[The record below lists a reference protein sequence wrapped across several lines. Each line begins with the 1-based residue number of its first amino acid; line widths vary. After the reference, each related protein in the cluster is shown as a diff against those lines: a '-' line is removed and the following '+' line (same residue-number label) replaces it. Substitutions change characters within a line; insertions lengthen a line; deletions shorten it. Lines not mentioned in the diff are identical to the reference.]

1 MKTVLTKAV
10 IVIFLTYGSINLYK
24 EAAAQLRGYNILGDI
39 GLQAGTQAPPSIN
52 LALPLYIYSS
62 SSYCNSNGDELNS
75 SPSLNALFTGLAG
88 SIVTNVQVFGGN
100 WGASLIIPF
109 ASNRVEGNLVNV
121 DGPFSLT
128 DMYLQPIQLGWH
140 TSRADFNMGYGIFMP
155 TGKYE
160 FGSDDNTG
168 LGMWAQELTAGTTLY
183 LDKKKTV
190 HWGTSF
196 SYEVHGDKKDTDVK
210 TGDILSIEGGL
221 GKTWYKKGKTP
232 IPTIFNAGLIYYM
245 QYKLA
250 SDQIPVGN
258 TVFSGDKDRIF
269 GWGVEGNVFMSAIR
283 SQLGLRW
290 LGETGA
296 RNRFQGNTFFITV
309 GYMLKSLSKK

>member
-1 MKTVLTKAV
+1 MLLTIGA
-10 IVIFLTYGSINLYK
+10 LTMRQ
-24 EAAAQLRGYNILGDI
+24 EATAQLKGYNILGDI

-52 LALPLYIYSS
+52 LAIPLYFYSS
-62 SSYCNSNGDELNS
+62 STYRNSNGDKLSS
-75 SPSLNALFTGLAG
+75 SPSLNTFFTGLAG
-88 SIVTNVQVFGGN
+88 SVVTNVQVFGGN
-100 WGASLIIPF
+100 WGVSLIVPF
-109 ASNRVEGNLVNV
+109 ASNRVEGNMVNV
-121 DGPFSLT
+121 DGPFSFT

-140 TSRADFNMGYGIFMP
+140 TPRADFNMGYGIFIP
-155 TGKYE
+155 TGRYE
-160 FGSDDNTG
+160 FGGDNNTG
-168 LGMWAQELTAGTTLY
+168 LGMWGQELTAGTTLFP
-183 LDKKKTV
+183 DKKKTF
-190 HWGTSF
+190 HFGTSF
-196 SYEVHGDKKDTDVK
+196 SYEVHSDKKGTDIK

-245 QYKLA
+245 QYKLT
-250 SDQIPVGN
+250 SDQIPAGN
-258 TVFSGDKDRIF
+258 TVFTGDKDRIL
-269 GWGVEGNVFMSAIR
+269 GWGVEGNVFMPAIR